1 MFESDGAQIISEPR
15 PAGLGE
21 LDDAL
26 GDLAKGKWQLLQSE
40 LVTNDELVSNKQQM
54 LDGGRAMDE
63 GIGSSDNHSDVD
75 THSSGESEN
84 SHCMHD
90 PSDEVVMLSDD
101 AETRGRGRIESP
113 VIRKRAA
120 PDFQPAACSCHA
132 AKMPAGRYEVKT
144 ETELQQ
150 VYHFHQT
157 RRSKVAIIGVTTC
170 CGEVCDQDCCQK

>member
-1 MFESDGAQIISEPR
+1 MFITLQQICRYLCPASDAEVAALDDIAALMGFGGFYMFESDGAQIISEPR

-26 GDLAKGKWQLLQSE
+26 GDVAKGKWQLLQSE

-63 GIGSSDNHSDVD
+63 GIGSSDSHSDVD

-84 SHCMHD
+84 SHCID

-113 VIRKRAA
+113 LIRKRAA

-132 AKMPAGRYEVKT
+132 AKMPAGR
-144 ETELQQ
+144 
-150 VYHFHQT
+150 
-157 RRSKVAIIGVTTC
+157 
-170 CGEVCDQDCCQK
+170 